1 MWKRSFSA
9 LCTALENS
17 TKTLQKQEMFSVKAA
32 NTVQDNALYRYPR
45 STQVEV
51 KLGLVR
57 LFKKLVELKV
67 HELIFHT

>member
-32 NTVQDNALYRYPR
+32 NTVQDNALYRL
-45 STQVEV
+45 S
-51 KLGLVR
+51 
-57 LFKKLVELKV
+57 KV
-67 HELIFHT
+67 NLP